1 MEKEYLEILSA
12 FINKIKRERILFELQ
27 SEQKRERAFSKLSNF
42 SECFN
47 EKEISLDLSHLEEE
61 QAIQA
66 IERTIDKK
74 DCFDLVYNEICPITK
89 AYQRAVD
96 SYMFDALIVDEH
108 TVIYIGECEY
118 GASEKYILRK
128 EKML

>member
-61 QAIQA
+61 QAIKT
-66 IERTIDKK
+66 IEKTIGKK

-108 TVIYIGECEY
+108 TVIYIGECVY
-118 GASEKYILRK
+118 GASDKYILRK

>member
-1 MEKEYLEILSA
+1 MEKKYLSILSA

-27 SEQKRERAFSKLSNF
+27 SEKKREMAFSKLSNF

-47 EKEISLDLSHLEEE
+47 EKEISVDLSHLEEE
-61 QAIQA
+61 QAIKT
-66 IERTIDKK
+66 IEKTIGKK

-96 SYMFDALIVDEH
+96 SYTAVS
-108 TVIYIGECEY
+108 V
-118 GASEKYILRK
+118 KPLR
-128 EKML
+128 